1 MSLIVRE
8 NGERIAIMHYHSSYA
23 ELTKQT
29 ADAYHVVI
37 ADRFRHTNA
46 LLRASEL
53 LEMLK
58 GESLVSNHGEPQ
70 RAEDVVSS
78 MISAPVGHNVKI
90 AIVERAA

>member
-1 MSLIVRE
+1 ME
-8 NGERIAIMHYHSSYA
+8 NGEKIAIMHYHSSYA

-53 LEMLK
+53 LGMLK
-58 GESLVSNHGEPQ
+58 EESLVSDDGNPL

-78 MISAPVGHNVKI
+78 LTSSPIGHKVKI
-90 AIVERAA
+90 AIVERVA